1 MFCYFVENTHLLFQK
16 LFFNKCFHSLSFHI
30 SRRRYVFHPIMMCF
44 LSNCDCLQ
52 RIIGKKN
59 INNCCKPYFSFFS
72 HIQHDDAFLME
83 YNRYESRT
91 LSWYLGHYLMS
102 CSCYLIFCL
111 RILALAYVISLE
123 SIQPAT
129 SPWHSK
135 SNCFQ
140 FLVGWH
146 HFLLHIR
153 YTCWYVLQW
162 E

>member
-1 MFCYFVENTHLLFQK
+1 MLLCRKHSSIISEVVFQQMFSLTHFPHQQEK
-16 LFFNKCFHSLSFHI
+16 VCVSPHHDVLSFQLWLPSADHW
-30 SRRRYVFHPIMMCF
+30 
-44 LSNCDCLQ
+44 Q
-52 RIIGKKN
+52 KN
-59 INNCCKPYFSFFS
+59 INNCCKPYFSFSS